1 MQNDSIG
8 ILTLCSFPY
17 GNEHLFFEGTINWF
31 QFSDLLLKTEQEQNN
46 MKKILASFLV
56 IGFLLMGTS
65 CNRAANPIAA
75 SSTNSKTTVSA
86 DASYKVTDSL
96 GKEVT
101 FSKAPNKIISLLPS
115 DTEIIYALG
124 EGDKLIAVDT
134 YSNYPEEA
142 KKKQQLDSGDKTNIE
157 AIIGLKPDLV
167 ILGEM
172 AQTESQFKQLE
183 DAGIKVVVT
192 EAGDI
197 AQTYK
202 VIEMMGKTL
211 NKSAKAAEIIN
222 GMKNDFEQIK
232 AKVKNNPP
240 KKVYIEISPLKY
252 KLWSCGKGTFQ
263 DELLTLIG
271 ATNIFSDISSW
282 KEVSEEQVL
291 SRNPQI
297 IITTVGPM
305 YGIAD
310 PVSEI
315 KGRANWNEIDAVKNG
330 KVFVTD
336 SDAIQRPGPRLATAA
351 KDLVKIIYG

>member
-1 MQNDSIG
+1 
-8 ILTLCSFPY
+8 
-17 GNEHLFFEGTINWF
+17 
-31 QFSDLLLKTEQEQNN
+31 
-46 MKKILASFLV
+46 MKKLIALFLA
-56 IGFLLMGTS
+56 IGFIFVGTS
-65 CNRAANPIAA
+65 CNKIAN
-75 SSTNSKTTVSA
+75 SNSNSI
-86 DASYKVTDSL
+86 SNQYKVIDNR
-96 GKEVT
+96 GKEIT
-101 FSKAPNKIISLLPS
+101 FEKAPQKIISLLPS

-124 EGDKLIAVDT
+124 DGDKLIAVDT

-142 KKKQQLDSGDKTNIE
+142 KKKQQLDSGSKTNIE
-157 AIIGLKPDLV
+157 AIIGLKPDVV
-167 ILGEM
+167 ILGQM
-172 AQTESQFKQLE
+172 AQTVDQFKQLE

-192 EAGDI
+192 EAGSI
-197 AQTYK
+197 AETYK

-211 NKSAKAAEIIN
+211 NKEAKATEIIN
-222 GMKNDFEQIK
+222 GMKSDFDKIK
-232 AKVKNNPP
+232 AEVKNKAP
-240 KKVYIEISPLKY
+240 KKVYIEISPLQY

-263 DELLTLIG
+263 DELLTMIG

-291 SRNPQI
+291 SRNPDI

-305 YGIAD
+305 YGVSD

-315 KGRANWNEIDAVKNG
+315 KSRANWNKIDAVKNG